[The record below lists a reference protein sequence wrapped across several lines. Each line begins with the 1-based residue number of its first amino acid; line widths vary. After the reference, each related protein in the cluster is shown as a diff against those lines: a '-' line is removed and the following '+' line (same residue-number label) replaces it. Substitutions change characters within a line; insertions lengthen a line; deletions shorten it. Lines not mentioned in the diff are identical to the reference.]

1 MARKKK
7 KKNIFSRIKEFFED
21 VKKETTKVNWTSKE
35 NLIKYSVATLM
46 FIMFICLFFMAT
58 DLLIAL
64 ISYIKELIG

>member
-1 MARKKK
+1 MAKSKK

>member
-1 MARKKK
+1 MAKTKN
-7 KKNIFSRIKEFFED
+7 KKNVFSRLKEFFGD

-64 ISYIKELIG
+64 ISYIKEF